1 MAPPSIRNRPRS
13 RAPTGINRPG
23 YSSSPTGVNRPGTS
37 SPAFSG
43 YSAPKRPASSG
54 GSSPGSGYTPG
65 GDSFK
70 NYSQKDQGVMFD
82 AAGGKDKFIEMAGN
96 LQQKYP
102 RGLDYQRF
110 LDKSKQY
117 FNAQSIGGKEVIGP
131 DGIMRLQMSGADV
144 PMKDAQGRTI
154 LSMMRPELTAQAPT
168 LGQLVGDM
176 ARGAGSMLKGIAKLP
191 GQAFEAYQQLSP
203 LANIL
208 QQAQSYGSKV
218 FNPGDIA
225 GRLQAAGP
233 DAQQR
238 YGQFMQQ
245 PGMTYQKAF
254 EMATGSPFS
263 TGTNATVPMSMTD
276 TPITNAPMPDANM
289 MQTSGSLNNLTEFGQ
304 SLANR
309 IKTDRPN
316 ISNADLLEAL
326 QRSNRTGFASQGRPV
341 FTTGMYA
348 QGGVASL

>member
-1 MAPPSIRNRPRS
+1 
-13 RAPTGINRPG
+13 
-23 YSSSPTGVNRPGTS
+23 
-37 SPAFSG
+37 
-43 YSAPKRPASSG
+43 
-54 GSSPGSGYTPG
+54 
-65 GDSFK
+65 
-70 NYSQKDQGVMFD
+70 MFD

-117 FNAQSIGGKEVIGP
+117 FNAQSIGGKEVMGP

-176 ARGAGSMLKGIAKLP
+176 GRGIGSLMGAGADFILGGGTMGKVLGGLKDKFSQGTNFM
-191 GQAFEAYQQLSP
+191 G
-203 LANIL
+203 
-208 QQAQSYGSKV
+208 KV

-233 DAQQR
+233 EAQR
-238 YGQFMQQ
+238 KYGQFMQQ
-245 PGMTYQKAF
+245 GIPYQQAF
-254 EMATGSPFS
+254 EAATGSPFS
-263 TGTNATVPMSMTD
+263 TGTTATVPMSMTD
-276 TPITNAPMPDANM
+276 TPITNAPMPNANM

-341 FTTGMYA
+341 FTTGMFA

>member
-13 RAPTGINRPG
+13 RAPTG
-23 YSSSPTGVNRPGTS
+23 VNRPGTS
-37 SPAFSG
+37 SPSFSG
-43 YSAPKRPASSG
+43 YSKPSSRPT
-54 GSSPGSGYTPG
+54 SPGSGYTPG
-65 GDSFK
+65 GDSFQ
-70 NYSQKDQGVMFD
+70 NYSQKDQNIMFNQ
-82 AAGGKDKFIEMAGN
+82 AGGKDKFIEMAGN

-117 FNAQSIGGKEVIGP
+117 FNAQSIGGKEVMGP

-176 ARGAGSMLKGIAKLP
+176 GRGIGSLMGAGADFILGGGTMGKVLGGLKDKFSQGTNFM
-191 GQAFEAYQQLSP
+191 G
-203 LANIL
+203 
-208 QQAQSYGSKV
+208 KV

-233 DAQQR
+233 EAQR
-238 YGQFMQQ
+238 KYGQFMQQ
-245 PGMTYQKAF
+245 GIPYQQAF
-254 EMATGSPFS
+254 EAATGSPFS
-263 TGTNATVPMSMTD
+263 TGTTATVPMSMTD
-276 TPITNAPMPDANM
+276 TPITNAPMPNANM

-341 FTTGMYA
+341 FTTGMFA

>member
-1 MAPPSIRNRPRS
+1 
-13 RAPTGINRPG
+13 
-23 YSSSPTGVNRPGTS
+23 
-37 SPAFSG
+37 
-43 YSAPKRPASSG
+43 
-54 GSSPGSGYTPG
+54 
-65 GDSFK
+65 
-70 NYSQKDQGVMFD
+70 MFNQ
-82 AAGGKDKFIEMAGN
+82 AGGKDKFIEMAGN

-117 FNAQSIGGKEVIGP
+117 FAGQSIGGEEVMGP

-154 LSMMRPELTAQAPT
+154 LSMMQPELTAQAPT

-176 ARGAGSMLKGIAKLP
+176 GRGIGSLMGAGADFILGGGTMGKVLGGLKDKFSQGTN
-191 GQAFEAYQQLSP
+191 FM
-203 LANIL
+203 
-208 QQAQSYGSKV
+208 SKV
-218 FNPGDIA
+218 FNPSDIA

-233 DAQQR
+233 EAQRR
-238 YGQFMQQ
+238 YGQLLQQ
-245 PGMTYQKAF
+245 GMTYQQAF

-263 TGTNATVPMSMTD
+263 TSTTATV
-276 TPITNAPMPDANM
+276 PMPDANM

-316 ISNADLLEAL
+316 ISDADLLEAL

-341 FTTGMYA
+341 FTTGMFA